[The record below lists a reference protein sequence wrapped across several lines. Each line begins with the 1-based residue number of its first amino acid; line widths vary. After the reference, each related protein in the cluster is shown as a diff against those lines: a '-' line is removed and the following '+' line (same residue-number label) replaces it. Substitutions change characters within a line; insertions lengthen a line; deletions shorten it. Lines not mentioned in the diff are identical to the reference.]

1 LEDLSFINRGPR
13 SSHSV
18 ALGRC
23 EKILIVG
30 TKPVIPVGSLHNVE
44 MMLIAGALRREL
56 RQGRIS

>member
-18 ALGRC
+18 GLGPLR
-23 EKILIVG
+23 KDPHRWDQ
-30 TKPVIPVGSLHNVE
+30 PVIPVGSLHDLE
-44 MMLIAGALRREL
+44 MMLIAGALRQEL